1 MRIRFQAMN
10 RQSSDKQSQ
19 RWPRACLSPS
29 RSCTSTEAFQ
39 GDASGTFGACS
50 TSFCPGAVSTRGRLF
65 ATAAAAAGAAAIVAA
80 PGAGAAVA
88 TPPASS
94 AGRPPGGLIS
104 ENLAALRLFGLGVT
118 HCLLSVGASRGHGAG
133 AGAAVE
139 FELVQ
144 RLRRNQSVGCYVGR
158 GRDTSVRNAG
168 DESSERP
175 SAR

>member
-29 RSCTSTEAFQ
+29 RSCTSTEAFR
-39 GDASGTFGACS
+39 GDSSGTFGACS
-50 TSFCPGAVSTRGRLF
+50 TSFCPGAVSIRGRLF
-65 ATAAAAAGAAAIVAA
+65 ATAAAAAGAAATVAA
-80 PGAGAAVA
+80 PGAGAAVG

-104 ENLAALRLFGLGVT
+104 ENLAALRPFVLGVT
-118 HCLLSVGASRGHGAG
+118 APCRCCSRSWYFVATVAIVAS

-139 FELVQ
+139 FELAKE
-144 RLRRNQSVGCYVGR
+144 LRRDRSIGCYVGR
-158 GRDTSVRNAG
+158 GRDTSVRKRRG
-168 DESSERP
+168 
-175 SAR
+175 

>member
-10 RQSSDKQSQ
+10 RQSSEKQSQ
-19 RWPRACLSPS
+19 RWPRSCLSPS
-29 RSCTSTEAFQ
+29 RSCTSTEA
-39 GDASGTFGACS
+39 GTFGACS
-50 TSFCPGAVSTRGRLF
+50 TSFCPGAISIRGRLF
-65 ATAAAAAGAAAIVAA
+65 ATAAAAAGAATTVTA

-158 GRDTSVRNAG
+158 GRDTSVRKRRGRVFGTTVGAV
-168 DESSERP
+168 EY
-175 SAR
+175 